1 MALRVLI
8 VDDSSTMRAYVRA
21 ALEDDGD
28 LDCEVLEADSGF
40 EALRMLPRERF
51 DLVIV
56 DINMP
61 NINGLELV
69 AFMRKSETHEHTPLV
84 IISTESSPR
93 DRERGLKLG
102 ANAYIAKPFEPEDL
116 RRAVAELCA
125 GAPG

>member
-1 MALRVLI
+1 VALRVLI

-21 ALEDDGD
+21 CLEDDGD
-28 LDCEVLEADSGF
+28 LDCEVAEADSGF
-40 EALRMLPRERF
+40 EALRVLPRERF

-69 AFMRKSETHEHTPLV
+69 AMLRKSEAHGQTPVV

-93 DRERGLKLG
+93 DRERGLELG
-102 ANAYIAKPFEPEDL
+102 ANEYLAKPFEPEAL
-116 RRAVAELCA
+116 RAAVARLCPSE
-125 GAPG
+125 PG